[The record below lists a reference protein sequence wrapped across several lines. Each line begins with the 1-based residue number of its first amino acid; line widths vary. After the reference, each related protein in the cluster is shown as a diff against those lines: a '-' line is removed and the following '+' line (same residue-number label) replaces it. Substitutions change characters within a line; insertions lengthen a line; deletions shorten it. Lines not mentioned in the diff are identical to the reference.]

1 MSAKSF
7 KRMFKTVAKFISRN
21 KSSILI
27 GSGVVGFFGAIMECS
42 RVSPIAKERIEDKK
56 EELGVEKLPVKEVIK
71 TAGPIYIPTAIMAV
85 TSAGCII
92 GGTRA
97 NMRQNAAL
105 AAAYTMS
112 EKTLEDY
119 KESVVDVVG
128 EKKEK
133 LIEENV
139 AKKSVQRAALP
150 PAVIDDTVGT
160 GQFICVDTYSGRS
173 FRADKNKIQSVIN
186 NLNERLNNDD
196 IVSFND
202 YLSELNLAT
211 CDYGE
216 ENGWNRYSGL
226 IEARYTS
233 VLRDDIPC
241 LAVSLY
247 PQPKYKYYNMD

>member
-1 MSAKSF
+1 MSTKSV
-7 KRMFKTVAKFISRN
+7 KRMFKTFAKFISRN

-27 GSGVVGFFGAIMECS
+27 GTGIVGFFGSIYECGKA
-42 RVSPIAKERIEDKK
+42 SPVAKERLEAKK
-56 EELGVEKLPVKEVIK
+56 EELGVDKLPVKEVIK
-71 TAGPIYIPTAIMAV
+71 TAGPVYIPTAAMAI

-97 NMRQNAAL
+97 NLRQNAAL

-119 KESVVDVVG
+119 NESVVDVVG

-139 AKKSVQRAALP
+139 AKKSVQKANL
-150 PAVIDDTVGT
+150 PAVIDDIPGN

-173 FRADKNKIQSVIN
+173 FKADKNKIQAVIN
-186 NLNERLNNDD
+186 NLNEVLNNDD

-202 YLSELNLAT
+202 YLTAFNLAP

-216 ENGWNRYSGL
+216 QNGWNRNGGL
-226 IEARYTS
+226 IEASYTS
-233 VLRDDIPC
+233 VLRNDIPC
-241 LAVSLY
+241 LAVTLS
-247 PQPKYKYYNMD
+247 PQPKYKYYNYA